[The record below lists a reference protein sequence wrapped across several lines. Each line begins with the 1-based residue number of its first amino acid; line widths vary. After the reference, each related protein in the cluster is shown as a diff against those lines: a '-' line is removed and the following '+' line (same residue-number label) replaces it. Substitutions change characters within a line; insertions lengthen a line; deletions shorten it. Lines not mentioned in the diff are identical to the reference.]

1 VRARLL
7 FVLTLVGLLVVTAFS
22 VPLGLSMAESRTRA
36 FVLSRNADLERFA
49 ALADAYVRGDAA
61 GTVLGELQT
70 YRDLYGEEV
79 GVVSTRG
86 AAPYPADFDQTSPEP
101 ADAVSRAL
109 RNQADP
115 LAGVLTPWSPN
126 DVVFAKATGTG
137 AQITGAVVLVA
148 SSEAA
153 RSDIRRYWLLIAG
166 GGFVVL
172 GVLIACAVGVSRW
185 ILRPVGV
192 LSDEMRVLAS
202 GLPRAGGVRAEI
214 LPEGRAVDR
223 STGPP
228 ELREMTR
235 TFALMA
241 QLVRRSTEAQ
251 RRLVADTAH
260 QLRNPLA
267 ALQLRLDSLNGRVD
281 ASAETGYGRAV
292 SEAERLA
299 DILDGLLVLSK
310 AEVAGLPEV
319 GGDTAGTMP
328 ETCEPW
334 LVASDRVDAWQDSA
348 ARAGVT
354 LRAAEEREA
363 GLVAAIGHDDLAQVL
378 DVLLD
383 NACRYAGPDARVTVD
398 VGRTASGTVEVT
410 VADTGR
416 GVPDDELG
424 RITERFYRGTSA
436 SLPGTG
442 LGLSIVDA
450 LVVGNGGG
458 VEVRSATEG
467 GLMVTVRL
475 VAADECAEG
484 SAT

>member
-1 VRARLL
+1 
-7 FVLTLVGLLVVTAFS
+7 
-22 VPLGLSMAESRTRA
+22 
-36 FVLSRNADLERFA
+36 
-49 ALADAYVRGDAA
+49 
-61 GTVLGELQT
+61 
-70 YRDLYGEEV
+70 
-79 GVVSTRG
+79 
-86 AAPYPADFDQTSPEP
+86 
-101 ADAVSRAL
+101 
-109 RNQADP
+109 
-115 LAGVLTPWSPN
+115 
-126 DVVFAKATGTG
+126 
-137 AQITGAVVLVA
+137 
-148 SSEAA
+148 
-153 RSDIRRYWLLIAG
+153 LLIAG

-281 ASAETGYGRAV
+281 ASAETGYERAV

-310 AEVAGLPEV
+310 AEVAEV
-319 GGDTAGTMP
+319 GGDTAGMTP
-328 ETCEPW
+328 ETCAPW
-334 LVASDRVDAWQDSA
+334 LVVSDRVDAWQDSA
-348 ARAGVT
+348 VRAGAA
-354 LRAAEEREA
+354 LRAAEEREP

-383 NACRYAGPDARVTVD
+383 NACRYAGPGALVTVD
-398 VGRTASGTVEVT
+398 VGRTAPGTVEVT

-436 SLPGTG
+436 SVPGTG

-458 VEVRSATEG
+458 VEVRSPAGG
-467 GLMVTVRL
+467 GLTVTVRL
-475 VAADECAEG
+475 VAADERVEG

>member
-1 VRARLL
+1 MRARLL

-49 ALADAYVRGDAA
+49 ALADAYVRGDDP

-86 AAPYPADFDQTSPEP
+86 AAPYPEEFDQASPEV
-101 ADAVSRAL
+101 AEAVSRAL

-115 LAGVLTPWSPN
+115 LAGVLTPWSRN
-126 DVVFAKATGTG
+126 DVVFAKATGTD

-166 GGFVVL
+166 GGVVVL

-192 LSDEMRVLAS
+192 LSEEMRVLAS

-281 ASAETGYGRAV
+281 ASAETGYERAV

-310 AEVAGLPEV
+310 AEVAEGI
-319 GGDTAGTMP
+319 GSAASGT
-328 ETCEPW
+328 CAPW
-334 LVASDRVDAWQDSA
+334 LVASDRVDAWLDSA

-354 LRAAEEREA
+354 LRVAEEREP

-383 NACRYAGPDARVTVD
+383 NACRYAGPGARVTVD
-398 VGRTASGTVEVT
+398 VGRTAPGTVTVT

-424 RITERFYRGTSA
+424 RITERFYRGAAA
-436 SLPGTG
+436 SVPGTG

-450 LVVGNGGG
+450 LVAGNGGG
-458 VEVRSATEG
+458 VEVRSATGG
-467 GLMVTVRL
+467 GLEVTARL

>member
-7 FVLTLVGLLVVTAFS
+7 LVLTVVGILVVTAFS
-22 VPLGLSMAESRTRA
+22 VPLAVSVAESRTRA

-49 ALADAYVRGDAA
+49 ALADAYVRGDDP
-61 GTVLGELQT
+61 GTVLGELRT

-86 AAPYPADFDQTSPEP
+86 AAPYPADFDQTSPEV
-101 ADAVSRAL
+101 AEAVSRAL

-115 LAGVLTPWSPN
+115 LARVLTPWSP
-126 DVVFAKATGTG
+126 DDIVFAKATSTD

-153 RSDIRRYWLLIAG
+153 RSDIRRYWLLTAG
-166 GGFVVL
+166 GGLVVL

-214 LPEGRAVDR
+214 VPAGRAVDR

-267 ALQLRLDSLNGRVD
+267 ALQLRLDSLHGRVD
-281 ASAETGYGRAV
+281 ASAETGYERAV

-319 GGDTAGTMP
+319 ERGVVGAES

-334 LVASDRVDAWQDSA
+334 LVASDRVDAWQDTA
-348 ARAGVT
+348 AGAGVT
-354 LRAAEEREA
+354 LRVTEEREPDLA
-363 GLVAAIGHDDLAQVL
+363 AAIGPDDLAQVL

-398 VGRTASGTVEVT
+398 VGRTAPGTVEVT

-436 SLPGTG
+436 SVPGTG

-450 LVVGNGGG
+450 LVVGNGGS
-458 VEVRSATEG
+458 VEVRSATGG
-467 GLMVTVRL
+467 GLTVAVSL
-475 VAADECAEG
+475 VAVDERAEG

>member
-7 FVLTLVGLLVVTAFS
+7 LVLTVVGILVVTAFS
-22 VPLGLSMAESRTRA
+22 VPLAVSVAESRTRA

-49 ALADAYVRGDAA
+49 ALADAYVRGDDP
-61 GTVLGELQT
+61 GTVLGELRT

-86 AAPYPADFDQTSPEP
+86 AAPYPADFDQTSPEV
-101 ADAVSRAL
+101 AEAVSRAL

-115 LAGVLTPWSPN
+115 LARVLTPWSLN
-126 DVVFAKATGTG
+126 DIVFAKATSTD

-153 RSDIRRYWLLIAG
+153 RSDIRRYWLLTAG
-166 GGFVVL
+166 GGLVVL

-214 LPEGRAVDR
+214 VPAGRAVDR

-267 ALQLRLDSLNGRVD
+267 ALQLRLDSLHGRVD
-281 ASAETGYGRAV
+281 ASAETGYERAV

-319 GGDTAGTMP
+319 ERGVVGAES

-334 LVASDRVDAWQDSA
+334 MVASDRVDAWQDTA
-348 ARAGVT
+348 AEAGVT
-354 LRAAEEREA
+354 LRVTEEREPDLA
-363 GLVAAIGHDDLAQVL
+363 AAIGPDDLAQVL

-398 VGRTASGTVEVT
+398 VGRTAPGTVEVT

-436 SLPGTG
+436 SVPGTG

-450 LVVGNGGG
+450 LAVGNGGSA
-458 VEVRSATEG
+458 EVRSATGG
-467 GLMVTVRL
+467 GLTVAVSL
-475 VAADECAEG
+475 VAVDERAEG

>member
-49 ALADAYVRGDAA
+49 ALADAYVRGDDP

-86 AAPYPADFDQTSPEP
+86 AAPYPEDFDQTSRKVAE
-101 ADAVSRAL
+101 AVSRAL

-115 LAGVLTPWSPN
+115 LAGVLTPWSPD
-126 DVVFAKATGTG
+126 DVVFAKATGTD

-214 LPEGRAVDR
+214 LPAGRAVDR

-281 ASAETGYGRAV
+281 ASAETGYERAV

-310 AEVAGLPEV
+310 AEVAEV
-319 GGDTAGTMP
+319 GGDTAGMTP
-328 ETCEPW
+328 ETCAPW
-334 LVASDRVDAWQDSA
+334 LVVSDRVDAWQDSA
-348 ARAGVT
+348 VRAGVA
-354 LRAAEEREA
+354 LRAAEEREP

-383 NACRYAGPDARVTVD
+383 NACRYAGPGALVTVD
-398 VGRTASGTVEVT
+398 VGRTAPGTVEVT

-436 SLPGTG
+436 SVPGTG

-458 VEVRSATEG
+458 VEVRSPAGG
-467 GLMVTVRL
+467 GLTVTVRL
-475 VAADECAEG
+475 VAADERVEG

>member
-49 ALADAYVRGDAA
+49 ALADAYVRGDDP

-86 AAPYPADFDQTSPEP
+86 AAPYPEDFDQTSRKVAE
-101 ADAVSRAL
+101 AVSRAL

-115 LAGVLTPWSPN
+115 LAGVLTPWSPD
-126 DVVFAKATGTG
+126 DVVFAKATGTD

-214 LPEGRAVDR
+214 LPAGRAVAR

-281 ASAETGYGRAV
+281 ASAETGYERAV

-310 AEVAGLPEV
+310 AEVAEV
-319 GGDTAGTMP
+319 GGDTAGMTP
-328 ETCEPW
+328 ETCAPW
-334 LVASDRVDAWQDSA
+334 LVVSDRVDAWQDSA
-348 ARAGVT
+348 VRAGVA
-354 LRAAEEREA
+354 LRAAEEREP

-383 NACRYAGPDARVTVD
+383 NACRYAGPGALVTVD
-398 VGRTASGTVEVT
+398 VGRTAPGTVEVT

-436 SLPGTG
+436 SVPGTG

-458 VEVRSATEG
+458 VEVRSPAGG
-467 GLMVTVRL
+467 GLTVTVRL
-475 VAADECAEG
+475 VAADERVEG

>member
-1 VRARLL
+1 MRARLL

-49 ALADAYVRGDAA
+49 ALADAYVRGDDP

-86 AAPYPADFDQTSPEP
+86 AAPYPEDFDQTSRKVAE
-101 ADAVSRAL
+101 AVSRAL

-115 LAGVLTPWSPN
+115 LAGVLTPWSPD
-126 DVVFAKATGTG
+126 DVVFAKATGTD

-214 LPEGRAVDR
+214 LPAGRAVDR

-281 ASAETGYGRAV
+281 ASAETGYERAV

-310 AEVAGLPEV
+310 AEVAEV
-319 GGDTAGTMP
+319 GGDTAGMTP
-328 ETCEPW
+328 ETCAPW
-334 LVASDRVDAWQDSA
+334 LVVSDRVDAWQDSA
-348 ARAGVT
+348 VRAGVA
-354 LRAAEEREA
+354 LRAAEEREP

-383 NACRYAGPDARVTVD
+383 NACRYAGPGALVTVD
-398 VGRTASGTVEVT
+398 VGRTAPGTVEVT

-436 SLPGTG
+436 SVPGTG

-458 VEVRSATEG
+458 VEVRSPAGG
-467 GLMVTVRL
+467 GLTVTVRL
-475 VAADECAEG
+475 VAADERVEG